1 MKPVTGINVLTI
13 KDGKMDEFLKIH
25 ESFSSGFARTC
36 AGLNGGRMYR
46 SLDGRTA
53 VLISEF
59 ESVEALERVQ
69 NLAEVKANVRQLQPL
84 VEEPKVNI
92 FETAYAYGKPL
103 TNPS

>member
-13 KDGKMDEFLKIH
+13 KDGKMDEFLEIH
-25 ESFSSGFARTC
+25 ASFSSGFGRTC

-53 VLISEF
+53 ILISEF
-59 ESVEALERVQ
+59 ESVEALERVR
-69 NLAEVKANVRQLQPL
+69 NLAEVKENVRQLQPL
-84 VEEPKVNI
+84 VEQSRINI
-92 FETAYAYGKPL
+92 FVTAYAYGKPL